1 MIFAGKYEYVLRGV
15 MCMKINFKA
24 RLKNKTFIIS
34 MAALIVSLIY
44 RILMMFNVL
53 PSVSEGEI
61 ADVVSMVV
69 NILALAGVVVDPTT
83 EGFEDSD
90 RAMTYCTCNDV
101 RKIEAE
107 EYELE

>member
-1 MIFAGKYEYVLRGV
+1 
-15 MCMKINFKA
+15 MKINFKA
-24 RLKNKTFIIS
+24 RLKNKTFIVS
-34 MAALIVSLIY
+34 MSALIVSMIY
-44 RILMMFNVL
+44 RILMMFDIL

-61 ADVVSMVV
+61 GEIIAMAV

-83 EGFEDSD
+83 EGIGDSD

-101 RKIEAE
+101 RLIEKE